1 MLLQVSHQSEMRY
14 YTPPLNDPPV
24 NKTNREVY
32 NTFLLKWF
40 EDIFAIT
47 VLPMSQMRRRQHVSS
62 LHLYISSSPFIGEG
76 VTPTME
82 NCAVYQSSHSLGAE
96 IVHFAFLEISESLDC
111 SAMSCK
117 SSVGNYFHFSLIV
130 YVITNR
136 NPSFTWCIDIRVT
149 ANQNHFP
156 HIMGKITLSPYR
168 ISNSES
174 QTPLLPISISSGITK
189 RRDFGPFFKQKVRL
203 DES

>member
-14 YTPPLNDPPV
+14 YTPPLNDPPI
-24 NKTNREVY
+24 NKTNKEVY
-32 NTFLLKWF
+32 TTFLLKWF

-62 LHLYISSSPFIGEG
+62 LHLYISSSLCTAPHRRRA
-76 VTPTME
+76 TPTME

-117 SSVGNYFHFSLIV
+117 SSVGNYFHFSLTV

-136 NPSFTWCIDIRVT
+136 NPSFT
-149 ANQNHFP
+149 
-156 HIMGKITLSPYR
+156 
-168 ISNSES
+168 
-174 QTPLLPISISSGITK
+174 
-189 RRDFGPFFKQKVRL
+189 
-203 DES
+203 